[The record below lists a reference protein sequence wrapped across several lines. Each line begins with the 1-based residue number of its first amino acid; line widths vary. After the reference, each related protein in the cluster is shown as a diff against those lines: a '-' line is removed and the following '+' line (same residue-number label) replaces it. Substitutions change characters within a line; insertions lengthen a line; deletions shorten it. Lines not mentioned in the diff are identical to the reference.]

1 MPVLLFLVCVLMTS
15 FLFFDGPRSASEI
28 DFVSQTKRRPD
39 SRPTKHQ
46 KEERV
51 RRGGVDTNNARRR
64 EVQSLLYACGSGVG
78 VARRQS
84 ATSHT
89 LTADTFNVFAFW
101 CVQSLLAFLWLLRKS
116 PLLVAFK
123 KVFAQTRIFKRQRN
137 NTSFLQRKEN
147 SRFCT
152 MLMVALCGVG
162 WVLCRVGPGGAV
174 VRGESGAIKQ
184 GFLLKTQFLFS
195 RRTQKGGEELARR
208 DLVTGSACMKT
219 NFHARTKMRLLLCRR
234 RRAVEKHALA
244 LSLFFGVHVV
254 TL

>member
-1 MPVLLFLVCVLMTS
+1 MVCVLMTS

-137 NTSFLQRKEN
+137 NKLLSPTKRKQPVLHDAN
-147 SRFCT
+147 GSSVRCW
-152 MLMVALCGVG
+152 LGSLSCGS
-162 WVLCRVGPGGAV
+162 GGAV